1 MKFLMNIA
9 LGAVLLINA
18 ICMMDFYDNVV
29 VGVVVL
35 MAFTF
40 LYILLVGVTSQGDS

>member
-18 ICMMDFYDNVV
+18 ICMIDFYYNVLIS
-29 VGVVVL
+29 VVVL

-40 LYILLVGVTSQGDS
+40 LYILLIGATSRGGL

>member
-1 MKFLMNIA
+1 MKYLMNIA

-18 ICMMDFYDNVV
+18 ICMINFYDNVLI
-29 VGVVVL
+29 GVVVL

-40 LYILLVGVTSQGDS
+40 LYILLVIATSQGN